1 MAYFES
7 GLAIFGLVNLILV
20 APRACA
26 SAMKGS
32 LRHIA
37 AHRNPARTEFAATAA
52 ALHAIQHRRT
62 PSPPARHTESNS
74 GFAALSSGRRD
85 VAGYMF
91 SFDDAELV
99 GEV

>member
-37 AHRNPARTEFAATAA
+37 AHRNPAAPR
-52 ALHAIQHRRT
+52 
-62 PSPPARHTESNS
+62 
-74 GFAALSSGRRD
+74 
-85 VAGYMF
+85 V
-91 SFDDAELV
+91 
-99 GEV
+99 